1 MPKIIL
7 YINSTFN
14 GVVTGD
20 PKDDKTNFMVWTT
33 EASIQNGSE
42 YLLKTMATVDT
53 VLLGRATYEDLGRMS
68 KWPGVKSWPGV
79 NDLALRLGEKING
92 AHKLVVTRNSGLK
105 LTWGE
110 YEPPK
115 QLPGDH
121 LEARIKELKNSSGGD
136 IIIFGSPTLVRSLS
150 DAGLIDVF
158 QFAVRPVVVN
168 VGEHL
173 FDGLKARKNFRL
185 VDVNVFDDGSFVVT
199 YQPADGASP
208 AR

>member
-1 MPKIIL
+1 MRKIIL

-20 PKDDKTNFMVWTT
+20 PKEDKTNFMVWTT
-33 EASIQNGSE
+33 EASIRSGSE
-42 YLLKTMATVDT
+42 YLLRVMETVDT

-92 AHKLVVTRNSGLK
+92 AHKFVVTRNDGLALK
-105 LTWGE
+105 WGE
-110 YEPPK
+110 YEAPT
-115 QLPGDH
+115 QLPGDS
-121 LEARIKELKNSSGGD
+121 LETRIRELKNSNGGD
-136 IIIFGSPTLVRSLS
+136 IIIFGSPTLVRSLT
-150 DAGLIDVF
+150 DADLIDVF
-158 QFAVRPVVVN
+158 KIAVRPVVVN

-173 FDGLKARKNFRL
+173 FDGLNARKDFRL
-185 VDVNVFDDGSFVVT
+185 VDVHAFEDGSFVVT
-199 YQPADGASP
+199 YEPADVAST

>member
-1 MPKIIL
+1 MRKIIL

-20 PKDDKTNFMVWTT
+20 PKADKTNFMVWTT
-33 EASIQNGSE
+33 EASIRSGSE
-42 YLLKTMATVDT
+42 YLLKVMESVDT

-92 AHKLVVTRNSGLK
+92 AHKFVVTRNDGLELK
-105 LTWGE
+105 WGE
-110 YEPPK
+110 YEAPK
-115 QLPGDH
+115 RLPGDR
-121 LEARIKELKNSSGGD
+121 LEARIRELQNSNGGD
-136 IIIFGSPTLVRSLS
+136 IIIFGSPTLVRSLT
-150 DAGLIDVF
+150 DADLIDVF
-158 QFAVRPVVVN
+158 KIAVRPVVVN

-173 FDGLKARKNFRL
+173 FDGLKARKDLRL
-185 VDVNVFDDGSFVVT
+185 VDVHAFDDGSFVVT
-199 YQPADGASP
+199 YEPADGSQA